1 MGAEVDLPRCAR
13 RGFRGN
19 CRPWAARITCAF
31 RRAPRVPFRT
41 DEKEPKVRL
50 RTLRRVLRNLR
61 EYLARTRG
69 LPPLPT
75 GTPAEG
81 SIQVAGAPNDGNNG
95 AASLPGRGTRGRVAD
110 PPPVRRTRIGLTD
123 RGVSC
128 GQEPQLTC
136 ALRSQRPRPD
146 GSHNPRRKTTPVPG
160 VRAPCARA
168 RRSRAVFRLP
178 VGDASEIK
186 TAAPPLW
193 ELPVRFRRLAGRGV
207 APAARRLAGCC
218 RLVRSSV
225 AGRRRLCPK
234 ANRRRRGG
242 QGGMAPC
249 GFFPPFLVRTRNG
262 AARRG
267 GTRQASPL
275 DVRTI

>member
-1 MGAEVDLPRCAR
+1 M
-13 RGFRGN
+13 
-19 CRPWAARITCAF
+19 T
-31 RRAPRVPFRT
+31 
-41 DEKEPKVRL
+41 
-50 RTLRRVLRNLR
+50 R
-61 EYLARTRG
+61 E

-128 GQEPQLTC
+128 AQEPQLTC

-160 VRAPCARA
+160 VRALCTRA

-178 VGDASEIK
+178 VG
-186 TAAPPLW
+186 AARHAKAAVPPLW
-193 ELPVRFRRLAGRGV
+193 ELPVRFRRLAGRGI

-218 RLVRSSV
+218 KLVRSSV
-225 AGRRRLCPK
+225 NMASPTLAAGQPEAAWGSQGRSPSCPSLV
-234 ANRRRRGG
+234 
-242 QGGMAPC
+242 
-249 GFFPPFLVRTRNG
+249 PFLGKQERNSPSVDYRQT
-262 AARRG
+262 APL
-267 GTRQASPL
+267 TERQA
-275 DVRTI
+275 